1 MRKHEIQ
8 CRIEKDEVH
17 ALDGIQNKINKTYVI
32 SAANIMKKSN
42 LSKEKQICIINQI
55 QKNFIN

>member
-8 CRIEKDEVH
+8 CQIEKDEVH
-17 ALDGIQNKINKTYVI
+17 ALDGIQNEINKTYVI
-32 SAANIMKKSN
+32 SVAKIMKKSN
-42 LSKEKQICIINQI
+42 LSKEEQICIINQI